1 MSDSLSPTRLQRV
14 RQLFEDALDRDPT
27 TRDAFLTEAT
37 AGDEDLRREVESLLH
52 ALEQGGDSLESAA
65 SDMLASALREADDG
79 TSLVGQRIGAYDI
92 VRLIGYGGMG
102 AVYEGLRADE
112 QFEKRVAIKML
123 RRGVEGDLAIRRFR
137 YERQIL
143 ASLNHRNIAALLDG
157 GVTPDGQPYIVMEY
171 VEGQPITRYC
181 DARRLSVQGRVALF
195 RQVCAAV
202 QHAHQNLVVH
212 RDLKP
217 GNILVDTDGTVKLL
231 DFGIAKLL
239 REEEGPEQLPL
250 THGGTRAFT
259 PEYASPEQVRWLP
272 MSTASDVYS
281 LGLVLFELL
290 TGTRPFRFEHKLL
303 SEIEKTIC
311 EEEAPRPSSVVPD
324 EKADALG
331 ERRAT
336 RVRAQLVGDL
346 DAIILKAVRKEP
358 ARRYGSAEQLAA
370 DLRRHLEGQPVS
382 AQRDW
387 YGYRVGKYLRRHR
400 WEVAASLLFVASL
413 VGGIIATSR
422 QARRAESERAKA
434 EQINAFLTSMLSSVN
449 PENAGRDVT
458 VRQVLDSAVR
468 RIDSSLVQA
477 PEVQSSVRETIGR
490 TYLALGN
497 YEEAERQLRRTLET
511 RRALLGESH
520 PEVAR
525 TVSGIALVLENAGR
539 LDSAEVLWRQALDL
553 RRRTVRE
560 DDAETASL
568 LDGIARMRERQGDLQ
583 TSEQLHREVLAL
595 RKRLL
600 GDVHVDVAHS
610 LNNLAVA
617 VGQQGKYAESEQL
630 QREAVRVTK
639 AVFGAEHPI
648 VASAMSPLASV
659 LEFQKKFGEADSIYR
674 EVLAMRKKLLG
685 NEHPDYAWTL
695 FNYTYLL
702 VDRKRYGEAAS
713 AAREVLSLRG
723 KTLPEGHPA
732 IASSLQSLGR
742 SLDRMGDLD
751 GGGKALEESLALRR
765 QSLPAGHWLIVAAQN
780 ALGEHQVFAKRYAA
794 AEALLLPSY
803 EKLLELRGPKA
814 SVVQDAMARLV
825 ALYEAW
831 GKPAEAAKWRAKLSA
846 GATAS

>member
-1 MSDSLSPTRLQRV
+1 
-14 RQLFEDALDRDPT
+14 
-27 TRDAFLTEAT
+27 
-37 AGDEDLRREVESLLH
+37 
-52 ALEQGGDSLESAA
+52 
-65 SDMLASALREADDG
+65 
-79 TSLVGQRIGAYDI
+79 
-92 VRLIGYGGMG
+92 
-102 AVYEGLRADE
+102 
-112 QFEKRVAIKML
+112 
-123 RRGVEGDLAIRRFR
+123 
-137 YERQIL
+137 
-143 ASLNHRNIAALLDG
+143 
-157 GVTPDGQPYIVMEY
+157 MEY

-181 DARRLSVQGRVALF
+181 DGRQLSVRSRVALF

-272 MSTASDVYS
+272 MTTASDVYS

-311 EEEAPRPSSVVPD
+311 EEEAPRPSSVVTD
-324 EKADALG
+324 DAKVEALG
-331 ERRAT
+331 ERRAA
-336 RVRAQLVGDL
+336 RVRVQLSGDL

-358 ARRYGSAEQLAA
+358 ARRYGSAEQLSA
-370 DLRRHLEGQPVS
+370 DLRRHLEGLPVS

-387 YGYRVGKYLRRHR
+387 YGYRVGKFLRRHR
-400 WEVAASLLFVASL
+400 WEVAASLLFAASL
-413 VGGIIATSR
+413 VGGIVTTTR

-434 EQINAFLTSMLSSVN
+434 VEINDFLTNMLGSVS
-449 PENAGRDVT
+449 PENEGRDVT

-468 RIDSSLVQA
+468 RIDTSLVRE

-497 YEEAERQLRRTLET
+497 YDEAERQLRRTFET

-520 PEVAR
+520 PDVVR
-525 TVSGIALVLENAGR
+525 SLSGIALVLENSGR
-539 LDSAEVLWRQALDL
+539 LDSAEGLWRQALEL
-553 RRRTVRE
+553 RRRTVHD
-560 DDAETASL
+560 DDAETAAL
-568 LDGIARMRERQGDLQ
+568 LDGIARMRERQGDLK

-595 RKRLL
+595 RKRLF

-617 VGQQGKYAESEQL
+617 VGQQGNYAESEQL

-659 LEFQKKFGEADSIYR
+659 LEFQKKHREADSIYR

-685 NEHPDYAWTL
+685 PEHPDYAWTL

-702 VDRKRYGEAAS
+702 VDQHRYAEAAN
-713 AAREVLSLRG
+713 AAREVLGLRG

-742 SLDRMGDLD
+742 SLDRMGDVD
-751 GGGKALEESLALRR
+751 GGGRALEESLELRR
-765 QSLPAGHWLIVAAQN
+765 ASLPPGHWLIVAAQN
-780 ALGEHQVFAKRYAA
+780 ALGEHRVFMKRYAA
-794 AEALLLPSY
+794 AEALLLPTY
-803 EKLLELRGPKA
+803 EKLVELRGPKA
-814 SVVQDAMARLV
+814 SVVQDALARIV

-831 GKPAEAAKWRAKLSA
+831 GKPAEAAKWRTKLNA
-846 GATAS
+846 VANAS